1 MFKLNSTFIVSIKVG
16 STPAVGRQRQLNR
29 ALHNR
34 ETTVVSLSAEQG
46 LAQQR
51 DDRRLVFL
59 PKTCVTKD
67 ALGGRGL
74 AHQSV
79 PSSEAVPG
87 PPFGWVWS
95 REGTHQEK
103 RQVSGGDSGP
113 GS

>member
-51 DDRRLVFL
+51 DDRRLSVFFCKNL
-59 PKTCVTKD
+59 CHK
-67 ALGGRGL
+67 GRSRGEGIS
-74 AHQSV
+74 APVS
-79 PSSEAVPG
+79 
-87 PPFGWVWS
+87 PF
-95 REGTHQEK
+95 Q
-103 RQVSGGDSGP
+103 
-113 GS
+113 